1 MFQHDSAEQAEK
13 SEDEKAVSYGK
24 FRISLET
31 EEEEMDKCD
40 VAVKGL
46 LRERAQASLKFKRLS
61 QIESE
66 VFDKPPVDKITTSTG
81 AAFWMK

>member
-1 MFQHDSAEQAEK
+1 M
-13 SEDEKAVSYGK
+13 SYGK
-24 FRISLET
+24 FRISLEV

-46 LRERAQASLKFKRLS
+46 LKERAQASLKFKRLS

-66 VFDKPPVDKITTSTG
+66 VFDKPPVNKVTTSSG
-81 AAFWMK
+81 ASFWMK